1 MVIEGTSKSLVQVR
15 IIRGQRRCTSNNM
28 WKGWGRR
35 PDVYKGLSVVVA
47 SAEGQGPH
55 TVKLQALIDCSDGE
69 RREFSEELR
78 RTITL
83 MRKEAWERE
92 LANLPSPPP
101 PPPPPPI
108 KCWWEIIVGGCCW
121 DSRIPD
127 QLQYTKGKAPTEQGR
142 NMQSALEQEQGVG
155 IHTIEAEQRRVD

>member
-1 MVIEGTSKSLVQVR
+1 
-15 IIRGQRRCTSNNM
+15 M

-92 LANLPSPPP
+92 LANLPSPPTP
-101 PPPPPPI
+101 D
-108 KCWWEIIVGGCCW
+108 KVLVEIIVGGVTAGF
-121 DSRIPD
+121 RISCNT
-127 QLQYTKGKAPTEQGR
+127 QKAKLTEQGR
-142 NMQSALEQEQGVG
+142 NMQSALEQEQGVDSYHRSRAKRESIDVVG
-155 IHTIEAEQRRVD
+155 TQAQARETGYSLQPFWDNA